1 LFKKTALLLF
11 FFLCISLKGNAQ
23 SKFYFLGNNKKQPH
37 LKFKL
42 INNLIIIPIKINGIE
57 LSFILD
63 TGVDKTILFDRNF
76 SDSLV
81 LKNIEKISLRGL
93 GDGKAVTA
101 LLSKNNQ
108 FRIKNM
114 ISNYESIFI
123 ILKDNFNLSSRLGTT
138 IHGVIGYSLLKD
150 VIVKINYRTKKITFY
165 DPAFFRYKKC
175 RKCATFPLEFYR
187 NKPYIDIAIQLDTI
201 KNKKTDVKMLIDSG
215 GSDAVWLFE
224 HTKEEIKTP
233 KRYFSDV
240 LGEGFS
246 GTIYGNRSRIPEI
259 SLGKFAIKNPTVSF
273 LDTLATFNARQFKD
287 RNGSIGGGILKR
299 FTVWID
305 YPNKQLKLKKNANFK
320 DQFNYNMS
328 GLNVIYNGMI
338 LVKEKKTISEL
349 NDNGF
354 GDNNTKVINF
364 VTSYQYKFKPSYK
377 IDHVT
382 KGSPAAKAGI
392 LAGDILIKLNRK
404 KAYQYQ
410 LKDINGIFQE
420 RDQKKIRITIE
431 RKGVIKNFE
440 FRLEKKI

>member
-1 LFKKTALLLF
+1 LLKKTGLLLF
-11 FFLCISLKGNAQ
+11 FFLSVSLKGNAQ
-23 SKFYFLGNNKKQPH
+23 SKFYFLGNNKKQTQ

-42 INNLIIIPIKINGIE
+42 INNLIIIPLKINGIE

-101 LLSKNNQ
+101 LSSKNNQ
-108 FRIKNM
+108 FKIKNL

-138 IHGVIGYSLLKD
+138 IHGIIGYSLFKD
-150 VIVKINYRTKKITFY
+150 VIVKINYRTQKIIFY
-165 DPAFFRYKKC
+165 NPKYYRYKRCKKC
-175 RKCATFPLEFYR
+175 QILPLEFHR
-187 NKPYIDIAIQLDTI
+187 NKPYIDVAVQLDTV
-201 KNKKTDVKMLIDSG
+201 KNKNTDVKMLIDSG
-215 GSDAVWLFE
+215 GSDAIWLFE

-233 KRYFSDV
+233 KRYFNDV

-246 GTIYGNRSRIPEI
+246 GTIYGNRSRIPKI

-273 LDTLATFNARQFKD
+273 LDTLATFNARQFKE
-287 RNGSIGGGILKR
+287 RNGSIGGNILRR

-305 YPNKQLKLKKNANFK
+305 YPNKQLRLKKNANFK
-320 DQFNYNMS
+320 DKFNYNMS
-328 GLNVIYNGMI
+328 GLNVIYNGLI

-349 NDNGF
+349 NGNSF
-354 GDNNTKVINF
+354 GDNNTNVINF

-382 KGSPAAKAGI
+382 KDSPAAKAGL

-404 KAYQYQ
+404 MAYQYQ
-410 LKDINGIFQE
+410 LKDINSIFQE
-420 RDQKKIRITIE
+420 RDQKKIKIIIE
-431 RKGVIKNFE
+431 RKGVFKKFE